1 MPMSP
6 CRAAPFLV
14 LMAALLPACAQAEDL
29 ASDANA
35 SAGTSP
41 VSFGQVA
48 LNPSD
53 ADDTLRAPSGEST
66 LSYRGGLVVR
76 SDDSEF
82 GGISG
87 LIISADGSSM
97 MAVTDTGYWLTAS
110 LTHKDD
116 ALSGIGKLTLAP
128 MLDPDGQSIVGN
140 KRQGDAEAMTLLP
153 DGRIAVSFERNHRVW
168 AYDLTLS
175 GFDAT
180 AQPINISPDLK
191 DAVNNKGLE
200 ALASLPDGSLLA
212 ITEGTMA
219 TEDQIK
225 GWRVSNGKATD
236 VTLRRIAPFYLTDIA
251 LLPSGDLLTLE
262 RRFSTLGGVGAQ
274 IRRIKADALDRAAPL
289 DGDIIYRS
297 TAGQT
302 VDNMEG
308 ISVRTAPDGRTFV
321 YVVSDDNFNPLQRTL
336 LLMFEVHEGATP
348 N

>member
-1 MPMSP
+1 MPMSL
-6 CRAAPFLV
+6 CRTAPFLV
-14 LMAALLPACAQAEDL
+14 LMAAFLPACAQAEDR
-29 ASDANA
+29 ASDAK
-35 SAGTSP
+35 AGADTSP
-41 VSFGQVA
+41 VSYGQVA

-53 ADDTLRAPSGEST
+53 VDDTLRAPSGNST

-76 SDDSEF
+76 SDDKRF

-87 LIISADGSSM
+87 LIVSADGSGL

-110 LTHKDD
+110 LTHKENT
-116 ALSGIGKLTLAP
+116 LSGIGSLTLAP
-128 MLDPDGQSIVGN
+128 MLNPDGQSIAGN
-140 KRQGDAEAMTLLP
+140 KRQGDAEAMTLLA

-168 AYDLTLS
+168 AYDVTTD
-175 GFDAT
+175 GFEAT

-212 ITEGTMA
+212 ITEGTMVA
-219 TEDQIK
+219 EDQIK
-225 GWRVSNGKATD
+225 GWRIGSETTAD
-236 VTLRRIAPFYLTDIA
+236 ITLRRIAPFDLTDIA

-274 IRRIKADALDRAAPL
+274 IRRIKADALDEAAPL

-308 ISVRTAPDGRTFV
+308 ISIRTSPDGRTFV

-336 LLMFEVHEGATP
+336 LLMFELHPDGKP

>member
-1 MPMSP
+1 MPMSL

-14 LMAALLPACAQAEDL
+14 LMAAFLPACAQADDL
-29 ASDANA
+29 ASDAK
-35 SAGTSP
+35 AGAATSP

-53 ADDTLRAPSGEST
+53 ADDTLRAPAGDST

-76 SDDSEF
+76 SDDERF

-87 LIISADGSSM
+87 LIVSADGSSLM
-97 MAVTDTGYWLTAS
+97 GVTDTGYWLTAS
-110 LTHKDD
+110 LTHETET
-116 ALSGIGKLTLAP
+116 LSGIGSLTLAP
-128 MLDPDGQSIVGN
+128 MLDPDGHSIAGS
-140 KRQGDAEAMTLLP
+140 KRQGDAEAMTLLA
-153 DGRIAVSFERNHRVW
+153 DGRIAVAFERNHRVW
-168 AYDLTLS
+168 AYDVSTD
-175 GFDAT
+175 GFEAT
-180 AQPINISPDLK
+180 AQPIIISPDLK

-219 TEDQIK
+219 AEDQIK
-225 GWRVSNGKATD
+225 GWRLGNETTAEVS
-236 VTLRRIAPFYLTDIA
+236 LRRIAPFDLTDIA

-274 IRRIKADALDRAAPL
+274 IRRIKADTLGEAAPL
-289 DGDIIYRS
+289 DGDILYRS

-308 ISVRTAPDGRTFV
+308 ISIRTAPDGRTFV

-336 LLMFEVHEGATP
+336 LLMFELHEGATP

>member
-1 MPMSP
+1 MSMSL

-14 LMAALLPACAQAEDL
+14 LMAAFLPACEQAGNL
-29 ASDANA
+29 ALDANA
-35 SAGTSP
+35 STGTSP

-53 ADDTLRAPSGEST
+53 ADDTLRTPSGDST

-76 SDDSEF
+76 SDDNRF

-87 LIISADGSSM
+87 LIVSADGHSL

-110 LTHKDD
+110 LTHEADM
-116 ALSGIGKLTLAP
+116 LSGIGNLSLAP
-128 MLDPDGQSIVGN
+128 MLDPDGQSIAGN
-140 KRQGDAEAMTLLP
+140 KRQGDAEAMTLLA

-168 AYDLTLS
+168 AYDVTAD
-175 GFDAT
+175 GFEAT
-180 AQPINISPDLK
+180 AQPVNISPDLK

-212 ITEGTMA
+212 ITEGTMV

-225 GWRVSNGKATD
+225 GWRVGRDTTEGI
-236 VTLRRIAPFYLTDIA
+236 TLRRIAPFDLTDIA

-274 IRRIKADALDRAAPL
+274 IRRISADALDEAAAL
-289 DGDIIYRS
+289 DGNILYRS

-308 ISVRTAPDGRTFV
+308 LSIRTSPDGRTFV

-336 LLMFEVHEGATP
+336 LLMFELREETAP

>member
-14 LMAALLPACAQAEDL
+14 LMAAFLPACAQAEDH
-29 ASDANA
+29 ASDAKA
-35 SAGTSP
+35 ATATSP
-41 VSFGQVA
+41 VSFGQLA

-53 ADDTLRAPSGEST
+53 SDDTLRAPSGDSA

-76 SDDSEF
+76 SDYDAF

-87 LIISADGSSM
+87 LIVSADGSSL

-110 LTHKDD
+110 LTYEADT
-116 ALSGIGKLTLAP
+116 LSGIGSLTLAP
-128 MLDPDGQSIVGN
+128 MLDPDGRSIAGS

-153 DGRIAVSFERNHRVW
+153 DGRIAVAFERNHRVW
-168 AYDLTLS
+168 AYDVTGD
-175 GFDAT
+175 GFEAT
-180 AQPINISPDLK
+180 AQPITISPDLK

-212 ITEGTMA
+212 ITEGTMVA
-219 TEDQIK
+219 EDQIK
-225 GWRVSNGKATD
+225 GWRVGSEATAGI
-236 VTLRRIAPFYLTDIA
+236 TLRRIAPFDLTDMA

-274 IRRIKADALDRAAPL
+274 IRRIKAAALDEDAPL
-289 DGDIIYRS
+289 DGDILYRS

-308 ISVRTAPDGRTFV
+308 ISIRTSSDGRTFV
-321 YVVSDDNFNPLQRTL
+321 FVVSDDNFNPLQRTL
-336 LLMFEVHEGATP
+336 LLMFELHRDAKP

>member
-1 MPMSP
+1 MPMSL

-14 LMAALLPACAQAEDL
+14 LMAAFLPACVQAEDL
-29 ASDANA
+29 ASELEADA
-35 SAGTSP
+35 STSP

-48 LNPSD
+48 LNSSD
-53 ADDTLRAPSGEST
+53 ANDTLRAPSGDST

-76 SDDSEF
+76 SDDNRF

-87 LIISADGSSM
+87 LIVSADGSSL

-110 LTHKDD
+110 LTHEADR
-116 ALSGIGKLTLAP
+116 LSGIGNLTLAP
-128 MLDPDGQSIVGN
+128 MLDPDGRSIADN
-140 KRQGDAEAMTLLP
+140 KRQGDAEAMTLLA

-168 AYDLTLS
+168 VYDVTTD
-175 GFDAT
+175 GFEAA
-180 AQPINISPDLK
+180 AQSIIISPDLK
-191 DAVNNKGLE
+191 DAMNNKGLE

-212 ITEGTMA
+212 ITEGTMVA
-219 TEDQIK
+219 EDQIK
-225 GWRVSNGKATD
+225 GWRVGRDTTD
-236 VTLRRIAPFYLTDIA
+236 EVTLRRIAPFDLTDIA

-262 RRFSTLGGVGAQ
+262 RRFSTVGGVGAQ
-274 IRRIKADALDRAAPL
+274 IRRISADTLDEAAPL
-289 DGDIIYRS
+289 DGDILYRS

-308 ISVRTAPDGRTFV
+308 LSIRTSPDGRTFV

-336 LLMFEVHEGATP
+336 LLMFELHEDATP

>member
-1 MPMSP
+1 MSMSL

-14 LMAALLPACAQAEDL
+14 LMAAFLPACAQAENL
-29 ASDANA
+29 ASDVEAG
-35 SAGTSP
+35 AGTSP

-53 ADDTLRAPSGEST
+53 ADDTLRTPSGDST

-76 SDDSEF
+76 SDDNRF

-87 LIISADGSSM
+87 LIVSADGHSL

-110 LTHKDD
+110 LTHEADM
-116 ALSGIGKLTLAP
+116 LSGIGNLSLAP
-128 MLDPDGQSIVGN
+128 MLDPDGQSIAGN
-140 KRQGDAEAMTLLP
+140 KRQGDAEAMTLLA

-168 AYDLTLS
+168 AYDVTAD
-175 GFDAT
+175 GFEAT
-180 AQPINISPDLK
+180 AQPVNISPDLK

-212 ITEGTMA
+212 ITEGTMVA
-219 TEDQIK
+219 EDQIK
-225 GWRVSNGKATD
+225 GWRVGRDTTAD
-236 VTLRRIAPFYLTDIA
+236 ITLRRIAPFDLTDIA

-274 IRRIKADALDRAAPL
+274 IRRISADALDEAAAL
-289 DGDIIYRS
+289 DGNILYRS

-308 ISVRTAPDGRTFV
+308 LSIRTSPDGRTFV

-336 LLMFEVHEGATP
+336 LLMFELREETAP

>member
-1 MPMSP
+1 MSIRL
-6 CRAAPFLV
+6 CRAAPCLV

-29 ASDANA
+29 ASEANVGA
-35 SAGTSP
+35 DTSP
-41 VSFGQVA
+41 IAFGQVA

-53 ADDTLRAPSGEST
+53 ADDTLRAPSGRDA

-76 SDDSEF
+76 SDDDRF

-87 LIISADGSSM
+87 LIVSADGDSM
-97 MAVTDTGYWLTAS
+97 LAVTDTGYWLTTS
-110 LTHKDD
+110 LVHADD
-116 ALSGIGKLTLAP
+116 TLAGIGDLTLAP
-128 MLDPDGQSIVGN
+128 MLDPDGQSIAGN
-140 KRQGDAEAMTLLP
+140 KRLGDAEAMTLLP
-153 DGRIAVSFERNHRVW
+153 DGRIAVSFERQHRVW
-168 AYDLTLS
+168 AYDLSADGFEAS
-175 GFDAT
+175 GR
-180 AQPINISPDLK
+180 PISISPDLK

-219 TEDQIK
+219 AEDQIK
-225 GWRVSNGKATD
+225 GWRVKDVIASD
-236 VTLRRIAPFYLTDIA
+236 VTLRRSAPFDLTDIA

-262 RRFSTLGGVGAQ
+262 RRYSTLGGVGAQ
-274 IRRIKADALDRAAPL
+274 IRRIKADGLDKDAPL

-308 ISVRTAPDGRTFV
+308 IAIRTTPDGRTFV

-336 LLMFEVHEGATP
+336 LLMFELHGDGTP